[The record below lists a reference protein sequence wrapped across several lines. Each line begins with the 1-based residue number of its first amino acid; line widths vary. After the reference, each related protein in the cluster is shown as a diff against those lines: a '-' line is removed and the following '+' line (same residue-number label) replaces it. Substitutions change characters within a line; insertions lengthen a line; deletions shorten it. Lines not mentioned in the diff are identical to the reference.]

1 METQRDDISSDVG
14 LGLTLDASEVA
25 ALLTAPPDTPS
36 DHTQESNHKTHQPC
50 DNETNS
56 TGSFYNWVLSV
67 FCSFNSTSSNM
78 NADPRMLMAQV
89 RPRYPAIA
97 IHSDQAAQATTTSKR
112 RC

>member
-14 LGLTLDASEVA
+14 LGLTLEASEVA
-25 ALLTAPPDTPS
+25 ALLTARSDTPS

-56 TGSFYNWVLSV
+56 TGIFYDWVLSV
-67 FCSFNSTSSNM
+67 FCSLNSTSSNM

-97 IHSDQAAQATTTSKR
+97 ISDQAAQATTSKR